1 MNPKEKKKQK
11 NTKLDAQHKFQIH
24 KKIYLYGPFHLYY
37 VKKNTPIESDPKK
50 NKGNLLITEFTSFSK
65 QLQIVKIVSKT
76 NKACHAFW
84 TYSDKVGDPCNKSP
98 MDATH

>member
-1 MNPKEKKKQK
+1 MVSRKQSKRKLIGKYLKALAAMNPKEKKQK

-65 QLQIVKIVSKT
+65 QLQIVKIVSKN
-76 NKACHAFW
+76 NKACHAF
-84 TYSDKVGDPCNKSP
+84 
-98 MDATH
+98 